1 MVILLGFSIRY
12 VGEKFYSQ
20 FTGTGLY
27 LLPLYTKVNKTDIVN
42 SLPADLTVITA
53 DGTEKANYNGAMVY
67 AADLE
72 ETLTELQSQQ
82 RSFFDLLTGFMLLGL
97 VVGIVS
103 LGVISARAVVER
115 RHAIGVMRAIGF
127 SKRSVLL
134 TFIGESSF
142 IGIMGILIG
151 IILGIV
157 TGVNVMADIRD
168 SADPDIKTIIPWV
181 KFALIGIGAYVM
193 SLITTLI
200 PALQASEVAP
210 AEALRY
216 E

>member
-1 MVILLGFSIRY
+1 
-12 VGEKFYSQ
+12 
-20 FTGTGLY
+20 
-27 LLPLYTKVNKTDIVN
+27 
-42 SLPADLTVITA
+42 
-53 DGTEKANYNGAMVY
+53 
-67 AADLE
+67 
-72 ETLTELQSQQ
+72 
-82 RSFFDLLTGFMLLGL
+82 
-97 VVGIVS
+97 
-103 LGVISARAVVER
+103 
-115 RHAIGVMRAIGF
+115 
-127 SKRSVLL
+127 
-134 TFIGESSF
+134 
-142 IGIMGILIG
+142 MGILIG